1 MNSVF
6 IGTSA
11 YGVPALKALVEYG
24 MAPKLVVCQPDRPAG
39 RNLKTQ
45 PQAVALASREL
56 GLSLITPENIN
67 DADSIFRIQEVQ
79 PELLITASYGGLLGK
94 KLRLLAPL
102 RAINL
107 HPSLLPRYRGATPIQ
122 AAILHGD
129 VVTGT
134 TIFRM
139 IASLDAG
146 PVIIQ
151 EELPIMANENHGSL
165 HDRLAAQA
173 ARMLMMLLVDPAAWT
188 FTPQN
193 EAQATYCQKLS
204 PADLEIEWQ
213 QPAHNVSNLIRALSP
228 IPGAV
233 TSLQGSQ
240 LKILEAEVLPETCT
254 GLPGTIGDII
264 KNTGFTINCQDHP
277 ILVKLIQ
284 AAGKKVLSAA
294 AFINGARII
303 AGQTIGKG

>member
-11 YGVPALKALVEYG
+11 YGVPALKALVEHG
-24 MAPKLVVCQPDRPAG
+24 MAPRLVVCQPDRPAG
-39 RNLKTQ
+39 RNLKPQ
-45 PQAVALASREL
+45 PQAVAMASREL
-56 GLSLITPENIN
+56 GLPLITPENIN
-67 DADSIFRIQEVQ
+67 EAHIITRIQEVQ
-79 PELLITASYGGLLGK
+79 PKLLITASYGGLLGK

-107 HPSLLPRYRGATPIQ
+107 HPSLLPLYRGATPIQ
-122 AAILHGD
+122 AAIMHGD

-139 IASLDAG
+139 IAALDAG
-146 PVIIQ
+146 PMIIQ
-151 EELPIMANENHGSL
+151 EELPILANENHGSL
-165 HDRLAAQA
+165 HDRLADQA
-173 ARMLMMLLVDPAAWT
+173 ARLLLKLLSDPDAWT

-193 EAQATYCQKLS
+193 EAQATFCQKLN
-204 PADLEIEWQ
+204 PAYLEIEWQ
-213 QPAHNVSNLIRALSP
+213 QPAHNVVNLIRALSP

-240 LKILEAEVLPETCT
+240 IKILDAEVLPEPRTDR
-254 GLPGTIGDII
+254 PGTIAKII

-294 AFINGARII
+294 AFINGARIT
-303 AGQTIGKG
+303 AGQTLGKG